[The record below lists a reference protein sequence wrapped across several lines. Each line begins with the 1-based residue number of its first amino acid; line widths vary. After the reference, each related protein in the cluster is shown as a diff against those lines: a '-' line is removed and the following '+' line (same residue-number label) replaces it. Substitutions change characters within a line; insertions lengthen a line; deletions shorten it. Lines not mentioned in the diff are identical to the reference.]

1 MAVTFDNAAVI
12 QGSAGS
18 TTGGAN
24 IVPSG
29 TLFSKVTSW
38 ITVNGGNLSLKSTWN
53 IGNTYTDVNGTSG
66 WFWVPQLGTSSSM
79 VVDWGGSTQ
88 AWHGRSISFNGAD
101 YLPFRANNV
110 GHGTGTP
117 LTVASL
123 TTQQANSLVLAN
135 QLMFSSNQVI
145 PTPSPY
151 TSAAQYNDAV
161 GSDRESYE
169 TLGAAG
175 TASDLASST
184 ITAAN
189 WNSYGIELIGSIA
202 STYPSVL
209 AQLGFPTGTGT
220 TVTLSGVSM
229 TAGDISLAFCVVGIA
244 GQTISVSGTGWSII
258 TQDSTNNLSIAVA
271 QCVSTGTVAAAV
283 FTWGTS
289 ATYEAQ
295 SYECTGVKSSG
306 PIGAFSVTAGN
317 SATASAAGLTTT
329 AAGSLV
335 LLFGFTTTNNMF
347 SQNPNYYVEV
357 AFDAAGTSY
366 PNSYSLQDTRVA
378 TAGTATAAYSQPF
391 VGGVTQP
398 WKIFMLEVI
407 PAVAPVAGPPVPVA
421 IADGIMSRPYIIGGH
436 RAFIKAQ

>member
-38 ITVNGGNLSLKSTWN
+38 ITVNGGNLSLKSTSN

-161 GSDRESYE
+161 GSD
-169 TLGAAG
+169 
-175 TASDLASST
+175 
-184 ITAAN
+184 
-189 WNSYGIELIGSIA
+189 
-202 STYPSVL
+202 
-209 AQLGFPTGTGT
+209 
-220 TVTLSGVSM
+220 
-229 TAGDISLAFCVVGIA
+229 
-244 GQTISVSGTGWSII
+244 
-258 TQDSTNNLSIAVA
+258 
-271 QCVSTGTVAAAV
+271 
-283 FTWGTS
+283 
-289 ATYEAQ
+289 
-295 SYECTGVKSSG
+295 
-306 PIGAFSVTAGN
+306 
-317 SATASAAGLTTT
+317 
-329 AAGSLV
+329 
-335 LLFGFTTTNNMF
+335 
-347 SQNPNYYVEV
+347 
-357 AFDAAGTSY
+357 
-366 PNSYSLQDTRVA
+366 
-378 TAGTATAAYSQPF
+378 
-391 VGGVTQP
+391 
-398 WKIFMLEVI
+398 
-407 PAVAPVAGPPVPVA
+407 
-421 IADGIMSRPYIIGGH
+421 
-436 RAFIKAQ
+436 